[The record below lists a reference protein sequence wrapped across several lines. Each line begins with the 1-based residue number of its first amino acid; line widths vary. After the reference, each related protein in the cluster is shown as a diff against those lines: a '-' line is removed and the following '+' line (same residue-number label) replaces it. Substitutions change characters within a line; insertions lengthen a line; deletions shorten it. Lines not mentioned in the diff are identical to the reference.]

1 MSRVS
6 TVAAKNVQLRAE
18 DFSSSSSSV
27 YLKAYD
33 ASSTYDLYFP
43 DKNPKFL
50 DGVSGSL
57 QVANQTLT
65 YDVTS
70 DKYIWAQ
77 AQSSELFLQGQTD
90 TIGSDEM
97 GNVMTIKSEERV
109 VAGDPMYD
117 PTLPDNQ
124 QKFKA
129 TYKFT
134 DELFNMKELTSGKK
148 TISSSFAH
156 DISSITYSATTA
168 TATLASG
175 HSIVNGTT
183 VTISG
188 ATDDTTFNGSFTASN
203 VQATSFEYTLLSTP
217 ASDATN
223 SGIEVSYSISSGVDH
238 SKTTGLYF
246 QYADV
251 ANYQNALAKYL
262 LENPSSDEAT
272 FIASSENPA
281 GLNVAAPVAP
291 SGSTDVTKQLF
302 DSIVLQTKKT
312 VAGSNHAKVT
322 INPLDTQLAT
332 VDETSATKSTLK
344 LTQATQE
351 ISFSD
356 AAKFSVD
363 NALKSVSM
371 DMNTI
376 VFGPSDKKH
385 RLFVNGEKLL
395 IQKYDSTSSSWVGAD
410 VVIDAELTFTATI
423 SITATNTVAGKIDIT
438 AVLTGTYDHFHV
450 KLDDGSESMAATGA
464 TTEQIDSTYIG
475 KHRVIAYAADAT
487 HKRISEY
494 AVFDIITTM

>member
-1 MSRVS
+1 
-6 TVAAKNVQLRAE
+6 VQLRAE

-70 DKYIWAQ
+70 DKYVWAQ
-77 AQSSELFLQGQTD
+77 AQGSELFIQGQTD

-109 VAGDPMYD
+109 VAGDPLYD

-148 TISSSFAH
+148 TIASSFAH
-156 DISSITYSATTA
+156 DIPSIAYSTTTA

-175 HSIVNGTT
+175 HSIVDGTT

-188 ATDDTTFNGSFTASN
+188 ATDTTYNGSFIASN
-203 VQATSFEYTLLSTP
+203 VQATSFDYTLPSTP
-217 ASDATN
+217 VSDATN
-223 SGIEVSYSISSGVDH
+223 SGIQVSYSISSGVDH

-251 ANYQNALAKYL
+251 ASYQNALAKYL

-322 INPLDTQLAT
+322 INPLDTQLTT
-332 VDETSATKSTLK
+332 VDETSATKSTLT

-395 IQKYDSTSSSWVGAD
+395 IQKFDSSSSSWVGAD
-410 VVIDAELTFTATI
+410 VVIDAELNFTATI
-423 SITATNTVAGKIDIT
+423 SITATNTVSGKIDIT
-438 AVLTGTYDHFHV
+438 AVLGGTYDHFHA
-450 KLDDGSESMAATGA
+450 KLDDGSETMALTG

-475 KHRVIAYAADAT
+475 KHRVIAYAADST